1 MSLRLLLIED
11 DRELRASLLEAL
23 QVEGHHVQPAA
34 SLADARRLWAVARQQ
49 GQAFELVLLDLGLPD
64 GDGEALLAS
73 WRGSGVPLLVISA
86 RDPVD
91 GKIRLLDAGA
101 DDYLV
106 KPFAIGELLAR
117 IRVALRHRGRAQ
129 AAAITRYRGA
139 GVEIDVPR
147 RVVLRDGEPVHL
159 TPREF
164 ALLAR
169 LLRQAGQVVTHRQL
183 LADVWGA
190 DQVDQTHY
198 LRLYMG
204 QLRQKLEAEPAA
216 PRLLLTETGV
226 GYRLAEGETG

>member
-23 QVEGHHVQPAA
+23 QLEGHAVQPAA
-34 SLADARRLWAVARQQ
+34 SLADARRLWEQAQHQHQ
-49 GQAFELVLLDLGLPD
+49 GYELVLLDLGLPD
-64 GDGEALLAS
+64 GDGEALLQA

-117 IRVALRHRGRAQ
+117 IRVALRHRGRPQ
-129 AAAITRYRGA
+129 QPAITHYRGA
-139 GVEIDVPR
+139 GVEIDLARR
-147 RVVLRDGEPVHL
+147 RVARDGEPVHL

-190 DQVDQTHY
+190 EQVEQTQY
-198 LRLYMG
+198 LRLYMA

-226 GYRLAEGETG
+226 GYRLAEGD